1 MIRPKLWRLQ
11 QNLTQAEASRS
22 IGIGESS
29 YAILESGRLRPTA
42 GQRERLQTYFG
53 DIVDSLFD
61 PVRDR
66 IEVVR

>member
-1 MIRPKLWRLQ
+1 MLRLKLWRLQ
-11 QNLTQAEASRS
+11 QNLTQAEAARA

-29 YAILESGRLRPTA
+29 YAILESGRLRPTT
-42 GQRERLQTYFG
+42 GQQERLRTYFG

-66 IEVVR
+66 IEVAR